1 MGSTRRRDGPGS
13 APDARLLVLH
23 EHDDV
28 GVCLRDARAG
38 STLVALVHR
47 PRVVLREDIPAGH
60 KVAIHDIPAGSTVH
74 KYGEPIGRA
83 TIAIRRGAHVH
94 VHNLESLR
102 ARVTAR

>member
-1 MGSTRRRDGPGS
+1 MGVTRRRDGPGS
-13 APDARLLVLH
+13 APEAPLLVLH

-28 GVCLRDARAG
+28 GVCVRGACAG
-38 STLVALVHR
+38 STLVLAHR
-47 PRVVLREDIPAGH
+47 PRVVLREDIPVGH
-60 KVAIHDIPAGSTVH
+60 KVAIHDIRAGSTVH